1 MHLRRLVFVTPLL
14 LLAVPVYAA
23 GANDPVVPVALA
35 LAIILT
41 AAKVFGHVAEVLGQ
55 PAVLGELIAGI
66 ALGVIGRT
74 VMPTL
79 DAAAHSPELSLLASL
94 GVLLLLFE
102 VGLESTVPQMLSVG
116 WPALRVAVIGVVA
129 PTILGI
135 GVAKVLLPEASIHTV
150 AFIGA
155 TLCATSVGITARV
168 LKDLGRSQSPEARLI
183 LGAAVLD
190 DVLGLI
196 VLAVVAGAISAAA
209 TGEPLALSSVALITF
224 KALAFLAIALWSG
237 VRLAPGLF
245 SLASKLQ
252 SRGALLATGLAFC
265 FLLSWLASRF
275 GLAPIIGAFAAGLIL
290 EEVHYRDFVQRGEHG
305 LEHLVHP
312 IAGFLAP
319 VFFVQMGMLTDVGRL
334 LDPQVAILGL
344 GLTAAGVVG
353 KVVAGFAVSRA
364 AIPPVDRLAV
374 GLGMA
379 PRGEVGLIFANVGL
393 GLSIAGQPILDPR
406 LYSAIVMMVILTTLF
421 TPPALKWRFG
431 SRPSETE
438 KPLNGAS

>member
-1 MHLRRLVFVTPLL
+1 MTVRRLA
-14 LLAVPVYAA
+14 LAASLTFLAAPSYAS
-23 GANDPVVPVALA
+23 GADDPVVSVAFALA
-35 LAIILT
+35 VILAS
-41 AAKVFGHVAEVLGQ
+41 AKIFGHIAEVLGQ

-66 ALGVIGRT
+66 VLGVVGRT
-74 VMPTL
+74 LVPAL
-79 DAAAHSPELSLLASL
+79 DEAAKSPELSLLASL

-102 VGLESTVPQMLSVG
+102 VGLESTVPQMLRVG
-116 WPALRVAVIGVVA
+116 WPALRVALAGVVA
-129 PTILGI
+129 PTVLGV
-135 GVAKVLLPEASIHTV
+135 GVAVILLPEASVYTK

-168 LKDLGRSQSPEARLI
+168 LKDLGRGQSNEARLI
-183 LGAAVLD
+183 MGAAVLD

-196 VLAVVAGAISAAA
+196 VLAVVAGAISAASA
-209 TGEPLALSSVALITF
+209 GQTMALSSIAIITF
-224 KALAFLAIALWSG
+224 KALAFLVGALWIG
-237 VRLAPGLF
+237 VRVTPRMF
-245 SLASKLQ
+245 ELASKLK

-265 FLLSWLASRF
+265 FLLSWLSSLF

-334 LDPQVAILGL
+334 FDPQVAILGL
-344 GLTAAGVVG
+344 GLTIAGVAG
-353 KVVAGFAVSRA
+353 KVIAGYA
-364 AIPPVDRLAV
+364 APKSVTTGDRLAV
-374 GLGMA
+374 GIGMI

-393 GLSIAGQPILDPR
+393 GLSVASQPVLSPT
-406 LYSAIVMMVILTTLF
+406 LYSAIVMMVILTTLV

-431 SRPSETE
+431 SRPS
-438 KPLNGAS
+438 